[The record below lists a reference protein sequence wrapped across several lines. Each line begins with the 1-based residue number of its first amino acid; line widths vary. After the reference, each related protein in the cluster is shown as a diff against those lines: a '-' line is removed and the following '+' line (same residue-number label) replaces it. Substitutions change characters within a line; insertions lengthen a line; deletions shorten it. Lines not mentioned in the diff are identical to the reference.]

1 MSLDAKT
8 ANARSK
14 TLNNSSGRW
23 SVDEGLGG
31 KGLEA
36 LYANAKGS
44 IYTAMGGGNLPA
56 GAKSPGLNDQIG
68 NGMNRTE
75 GGQSFF
81 GFGRGNVQD
90 RGGSQGSKG
99 VGSENVAGGE
109 GRGKQAPKQKGSV
122 EIKGFT
128 TYRVPMTDHDYGA
141 NAAGVKDLAMASWYT
156 QGLDKP
162 AKYGQKMTGLGG
174 RSKSSRG
181 RTAGG
186 KDNAR
191 SGGDGGQSKL

>member
-8 ANARSK
+8 ADARSK

-23 SVDEGLGG
+23 SIDHG
-31 KGLEA
+31 KGLED

-44 IYTAMGGGNLPA
+44 IYTAMGGGNIPA

-68 NGMNRTE
+68 KGMNRTE

-81 GFGRGNVQD
+81 GFGRGNVQA
-90 RGGSQGSKG
+90 RGGSQGQSAT
-99 VGSENVAGGE
+99 GSENVAGGE

-141 NAAGVKDLAMASWYT
+141 NAAGVKSLAMASWYT

-162 AKYGQKMTGLGG
+162 AKYGQTMTGLGG

>member
-68 NGMNRTE
+68 TMIKRFIIVYTIFE
-75 GGQSFF
+75 QWH
-81 GFGRGNVQD
+81 
-90 RGGSQGSKG
+90 
-99 VGSENVAGGE
+99 
-109 GRGKQAPKQKGSV
+109 
-122 EIKGFT
+122 EILVNELYFVF
-128 TYRVPMTDHDYGA
+128 R
-141 NAAGVKDLAMASWYT
+141 
-156 QGLDKP
+156 
-162 AKYGQKMTGLGG
+162 
-174 RSKSSRG
+174 
-181 RTAGG
+181 
-186 KDNAR
+186 
-191 SGGDGGQSKL
+191 

>member
-8 ANARSK
+8 ADARSK

-23 SVDEGLGG
+23 SIDHG
-31 KGLEA
+31 KGLED

-44 IYTAMGGGNLPA
+44 IYTAMGGGNIPA

-68 NGMNRTE
+68 SGMNRTE

-81 GFGRGNVQD
+81 GFGRGNVQA
-90 RGGSQGSKG
+90 RGGKQGQSAT
-99 VGSENVAGGE
+99 GSENVAGGD

-128 TYRVPMTDHDYGA
+128 TYRVPMTDHDYGS
-141 NAAGVKDLAMASWYT
+141 NAAGVKSLAMASWYT
-156 QGLDKP
+156 QGLDNP
-162 AKYGQKMTGLGG
+162 AKYGTTMTGLGG